1 MLHYDVGSSIERCS
15 SLISKSVTSRR
26 VKLANA
32 VHCHLIKTAFFFDAF
47 LGNGLI
53 DAYSKCGCVESAHKA
68 FDDLPNKTTR
78 SWNTVI
84 SFYSKLGLFDNAY
97 KLFDKMPQ
105 RDLVSYNSLISG
117 FTRHGRHKDSVKLFQ
132 VMQNGHDGL
141 LLNEFTLVSV
151 VGSCAC
157 LGNLKWL
164 CQVHGVAVIVGMEWN
179 VILNNALVYAYGKCG
194 KPNLSCSVF
203 RWMSEKDV
211 VSWTSMVVAYTLAGE
226 LDEAC
231 GVFKDMPVKNTVSWT
246 ALITGFVRN
255 GRCNEALD
263 VFQQMLKEGVRP
275 SAPTF
280 VSVLDACAEEALI
293 GIGKQVHGQIV
304 RGSKSGNLFNVY
316 VYNAL
321 IDMYG
326 KCGDMKSAEI
336 LFEMAP
342 MRDVVSWNTLINGF
356 AQNGHGQ
363 DSLAVFRRMIEA
375 NTQPNHVTFLGVL
388 SACSHAG
395 LDNEGLELVDLMER
409 QYGVKPKPDHYAL
422 LIDLLGRKNRL
433 KEAMSLIEKVP
444 NEIMNHIAM
453 WGAVLGACRVHGNLD
468 LARRAA
474 EALFELEPE
483 NTARYVMLSNIYAAS
498 GRWSDV
504 NRIRTVMEERGL
516 KKEPACSWIELRNVR
531 HEFVA
536 KDKFHPQIGEIYEV
550 NSKLVLHLKDAGYQ
564 PYVDYPFLLNEDND
578 FYFCSMPA
586 SVPDLSFEEH
596 SDVTSSYPFNAIT
609 IEALRLLD

>member
-1 MLHYDVGSSIERCS
+1 MLGSSIEKCF
-15 SLISKSVTSRR
+15 SLISNCVTARR
-26 VKLANA
+26 MTLANA
-32 VHCHLIKTAFFFDAF
+32 VHGHLIKTALFFDAF
-47 LGNGLI
+47 LANGLI
-53 DAYSKCGCVESAHKA
+53 DAYSKCGCVESAQKA

-78 SWNTVI
+78 SWNTLI
-84 SFYSKLGLFDNAY
+84 SFYSKTGLFDKAHN
-97 KLFDKMPQ
+97 LFDKMPQ
-105 RDLVSYNSLISG
+105 RNLVTYNSLISG
-117 FTRHGRHKDSVKLFQ
+117 FTRRGLHKDSIKLFRM
-132 VMQNGHDGL
+132 MQNGSDGL
-141 LLNEFTLVSV
+141 LLDEFTLVSI

-164 CQVHGVAVIVGMEWN
+164 RQVHGVAVIVGMKWN
-179 VILNNALVYAYGKCG
+179 LILNNALIDAYGKCG
-194 KPNLSCSVF
+194 EPNLSCSVF
-203 RWMSEKDV
+203 CWIQEKDV
-211 VSWTSMVVAYTLAGE
+211 VSWTSMVVAYTKACR

-231 GVFKDMPVKNTVSWT
+231 SVFKDMPVKNTVSWT

-255 GRCNEALD
+255 GRWREAVD
-263 VFQQMLKEGVRP
+263 VFQQMLEEGVRP

-293 GIGKQVHGQIV
+293 GKGKQVHGQII
-304 RGSKSGNLFNVY
+304 RGSNSGNLFNVY
-316 VYNAL
+316 VSNAL

-336 LFEMAP
+336 LFDMAP
-342 MRDVVSWNTLINGF
+342 MRDVVSWNTLITGY

-363 DSLAVFRRMIEA
+363 DSLAVFRRMVEA
-375 NTQPNHVTFLGVL
+375 NVEPNHVTFLGVL
-388 SACSHAG
+388 SACSHTG

-444 NEIMNHIAM
+444 IEIRNHIAI

-468 LARRAA
+468 LARRAS

-498 GRWSDV
+498 GRWLDAS
-504 NRIRTVMEERGL
+504 RIRKVVQERGL
-516 KKEPACSWIELRNVR
+516 KKEPAFSWIELRNGR

-536 KDKFHPQIGEIYEV
+536 KDKFHPQIGEIHEV

-564 PYVDYPFLLNEDND
+564 PYIDYPFLPDEDDD
-578 FYFCSMPA
+578 F
-586 SVPDLSFEEH
+586 
-596 SDVTSSYPFNAIT
+596 
-609 IEALRLLD
+609 